1 MFHSVKDSSEKRMAS
16 PTLEAAIGGDL
27 EETTSTTPDMVHQLV
42 RRARGAQAVF
52 EQFPRERVDA
62 IVRDFAKY
70 VYDNA
75 ELVAGM
81 AHKEAGFGVY
91 DDKVLKASKA
101 RVIWNNLKGKKS
113 RGIIGEDLPSQ
124 TLRECGHHFSS
135 AMCQQR

>member
-1 MFHSVKDSSEKRMAS
+1 MAS

-52 EQFPRERVDA
+52 EQFPQERVDA

-81 AHKEAGFGVY
+81 AHKETGLSPASRSWRK
-91 DDKVLKASKA
+91 DRRSSKNSKA
-101 RVIWNNLKGKKS
+101 NRIETGERS
-113 RGIIGEDLPSQ
+113 GGIGEICSVEVD
-124 TLRECGHHFSS
+124 EK
-135 AMCQQR
+135 